1 MNKAKKRPVKDLLDD
16 MEKQDAHFA
25 SRVKQYEQ
33 IVTVSAH
40 IKELQEKSGLGWCAD
55 KTVFAELTTP
65 SGAKFYGFN
74 GCANPQTKCP
84 RSSGEGYTKC
94 REICRQPAHAEVMA
108 ISQWDDAGAE
118 MGATMRVWGANK
130 ICCNC
135 KAVCAENGVIVE
147 LVRGE

>member
-1 MNKAKKRPVKDLLDD
+1 MNKAAL
-16 MEKQDAHFA
+16 H
-25 SRVKQYEQ
+25 
-33 IVTVSAH
+33 
-40 IKELQEKSGLGWCAD
+40 ELQEKSGLGWCAD

-74 GCANPQTKCP
+74 GCANPQTTCP
-84 RSSGEGYTKC
+84 RSSGDDYTKC

-108 ISQWDDAGAE
+108 ISQWEDVGAE
-118 MGATMRVWGANK
+118 HGATMRVWGANK

>member
-1 MNKAKKRPVKDLLDD
+1 MNKANTRPVKDLLDE

-33 IVTVSAH
+33 IITVSAH

-74 GCANPQTKCP
+74 GCANPQTVCP
-84 RSSGEGYTKC
+84 RKESEGYTKC
-94 REICRQPAHAEVMA
+94 TEICMQPKHAETMA
-108 ISQWDDAGAE
+108 ISLWEDAGAE
-118 MGATMRVWGANK
+118 QGAMMRVWGANK

>member
-1 MNKAKKRPVKDLLDD
+1 MNKQSISVQEHLKKVRANPKRNEA
-16 MEKQDAHFA
+16 MQRAA
-25 SRVKQYEQ
+25 SVISLIQ
-33 IVTVSAH
+33 
-40 IKELQEKSGLGWCAD
+40 KSGLGRCAD

-65 SGAKFYGFN
+65 SGAVFYGFN
-74 GCANPQTKCP
+74 GCANPQTTCP
-84 RSSGEGYTKC
+84 RSSGDDYTKC

-108 ISQWDDAGAE
+108 ISQWEDAGAE
-118 MGATMRVWGANK
+118 HGATMRVWGANK